1 MRPGRDRGRSEGR
14 ASEANGGDRQ
24 PRVVIFEDVTSTHV
38 EVLNLPHTVAPGACF
53 DHCGTTWRVTGTRTS
68 RRVFIARPASA

>member
-1 MRPGRDRGRSEGR
+1 
-14 ASEANGGDRQ
+14 
-24 PRVVIFEDVTSTHV
+24 VVIFEDLGSTHV
-38 EVLNLPHTVAPGACF
+38 EVLELPPSVAPGACF